1 MNLTSFIQFTG
12 KVISCSDESKI
23 LNYYQFSKSWTKEI
37 KYIALTVHHSVK
49 LCIHRSLYFRLKEKE
64 YLLCWSKLKHL
75 FEHPTVDFSWW
86 PIQDSLL
93 SLSNL
98 QHIST
103 LCSWHCFRSWVA
115 KRSSKAAMKIKHP
128 DLKYWYLDYTCIRY
142 ITNPTERSPQKPL
155 HSI

>member
-1 MNLTSFIQFTG
+1 MNF
-12 KVISCSDESKI
+12 
-23 LNYYQFSKSWTKEI
+23 
-37 KYIALTVHHSVK
+37 TVHHSVK

-142 ITNPTERSPQKPL
+142 ITNPTAGFTPSS
-155 HSI
+155 HSDALQAPELLWIGPAFPPNVHSLFQALT